1 MSSFIL
7 LTLCCYLPNL
17 ESGFL
22 VKKYKAFAIEFIV
35 IDFFSFKTHLKSKT
49 FLMHVSLNT
58 EIQQ

>member
-1 MSSFIL
+1 ML

-22 VKKYKAFAIEFIV
+22 AEKNKAFAIVFIT
-35 IDFFSFKTHLKSKT
+35 IDLFFSFKTHLKSKT
-49 FLMHVSLNT
+49 FLMYVLLNT